1 MKEEAISRAEKQAM
15 LISVWRRFVERMT
28 QRCTPTL
35 FENATRDDK
44 SDVVAA
50 LDTLREVT
58 LILIGCPSW
67 QRGGERRGRAR
78 GC

>member
-1 MKEEAISRAEKQAM
+1 MKEEAISRAEKQPM

-28 QRCTPTL
+28 QRCTQL
-35 FENATRDDK
+35 FENPTREDK
-44 SDVVAA
+44 SGVVAA